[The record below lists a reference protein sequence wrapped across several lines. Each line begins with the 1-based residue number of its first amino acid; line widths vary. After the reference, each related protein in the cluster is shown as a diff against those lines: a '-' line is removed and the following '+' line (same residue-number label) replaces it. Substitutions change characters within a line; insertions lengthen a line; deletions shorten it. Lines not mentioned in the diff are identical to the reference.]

1 MAVATGVPKYGF
13 VTPVAF
19 MAFLVCLPEVG
30 NADILPDTATN
41 RRNGVV
47 GCDRTP
53 GGRINC
59 PKGRNSRPVINEV
72 YIPSGPS
79 RVLINRISTYIDDV
93 LGAEPVDLSA
103 LPALGSNPGFADLA
117 SVADSTLKSAL
128 EKLSIQKA
136 RLLSAQE
143 NLQSNDFVRKS
154 RVRYLS
160 ELNELQQRY
169 VNVLDR
175 GQGTKDNAR
184 QTLNFHKRIKDEAA
198 AQLEAVEKIVAERR
212 GRFYRTMAGFGTDVP
227 PPSTFRRT
235 PRPAPA
241 SYELAG
247 KSDDLAIPLDP
258 GQARVAMPA
267 MVKRS
272 PERVQALTPT
282 APSEAAIATTSERIK
297 KTVDQIRTSQ
307 NSAIQTE
314 RNIENLVLQTR
325 SLDQEIGATDYELKK
340 LGGMIRNENELTRRR
355 GRLLAETRARIEIL
369 DRSLPVKVVEA
380 AVWES
385 LEKLALKLAEKR
397 TSWLGS
403 LSGLN
408 DVRSVMQDAVDL
420 TDAVLAVIRQMP
432 AALVHDHGKIP
443 ELQEQIEFIT
453 NKYGFKF
460 YTSPLGLPAPLSAWF
475 EARMERR

>member
-1 MAVATGVPKYGF
+1 
-13 VTPVAF
+13 
-19 MAFLVCLPEVG
+19 MAFLVCLPVVG
-30 NADILPDTATN
+30 NAYILPDTATN

-47 GCDRTP
+47 GCDQTP
-53 GGRINC
+53 SGKINC
-59 PKGRNSRPVINEV
+59 PKGRKSGPVINRV

-79 RVLINRISTYIDDV
+79 HVLINMIRNYINNV
-93 LGAEPVDLSA
+93 LRAEPVDLFA
-103 LPALGSNPGFADLA
+103 LPALESNPGFTGLA
-117 SVADSTLKSAL
+117 SAADSTLRGAL
-128 EKLSIQKA
+128 EKLGIQKA

-143 NLQSNDFVRKS
+143 NLQSSDFVRQS

-160 ELNELQQRY
+160 DLNNLQQRY
-169 VNVLDR
+169 VDVLDR
-175 GQGTKDNAR
+175 GQGIIDNAR
-184 QTLNFHKRIKDEAA
+184 QTLNVHKQVEAEAA
-198 AQLEAVEKIVAERR
+198 AQLKAMEKIVAERR
-212 GRFYRTMAGFGTDVP
+212 GQFYRIIAGFGTDVP

-241 SYELAG
+241 SYELAS
-247 KSDDLAIPLDP
+247 KSNDLAIPLDP
-258 GQARVAMPA
+258 GQALVAMPV
-267 MVKRS
+267 MVIRR
-272 PERVQALTPT
+272 PEDVQALTPT
-282 APSEAAIATTSERIK
+282 APSEAAIATTSERIR
-297 KTVDQIRTSQ
+297 KTVDHIRSSQ
-307 NSAIQTE
+307 NNAIQTE

-325 SLDQEIGATDYELKK
+325 SLDQEIGATEYELKK
-340 LGGMIRNENELTRRR
+340 LGGMIRNGNELTRRR

-380 AVWES
+380 AIWES
-385 LEKLALKLAEKR
+385 FEKLALKLAEKR
-397 TSWLGS
+397 TSWFGS

-443 ELQEQIEFIT
+443 EIQEQIEVIT

-475 EARMERR
+475 EARLERR